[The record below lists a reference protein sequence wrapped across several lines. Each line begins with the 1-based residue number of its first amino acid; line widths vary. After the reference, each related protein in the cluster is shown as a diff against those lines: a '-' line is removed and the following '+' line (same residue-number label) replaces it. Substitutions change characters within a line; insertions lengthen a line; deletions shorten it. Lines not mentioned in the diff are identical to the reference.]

1 MTAVQLRDG
10 ASGGVYDSPPGV
22 HCRSGAEHAEHVCT
36 LGEKSGFAAAPAL
49 FPDLFWK
56 KSCVIKL
63 VQDVPWDIKG
73 ECSRSESRAI
83 LLQGYRRFSRARQ
96 H

>member
-10 ASGGVYDSPPGV
+10 AAGGVYDSPPGV
-22 HCRSGAEHAEHVCT
+22 CLPKRCGICGTCGT

-49 FPDLFWK
+49 FPDRFRK
-56 KSCVIKL
+56 NSCVIEL

-73 ECSRSESRAI
+73 GTLPAPSSGASSCMDAAVSA
-83 LLQGYRRFSRARQ
+83 G